1 MIFAKKFISRFAVLV
16 ALLACATT
24 ANAQLVQKK
33 AAEPT
38 KADSIDLGNR
48 KGPMVYSD
56 PKENDKSAMKDA
68 TAGMDSREFSND
80 STTGTLIG
88 VGAEF
93 VGQTVKNMLSPNSAE
108 ADAVEREWQKR

>member
-1 MIFAKKFISRFAVLV
+1 MIFATASISRLAVLA
-16 ALLACATT
+16 ALFACATT

-33 AAEPT
+33 SAEPT

-80 STTGTLIG
+80 STTGTIIG

-93 VGQTVKNMLSPNSAE
+93 VGQTIKNMLSPNSAE
-108 ADAVEREWQKR
+108 ADAVELERTRR

>member
-1 MIFAKKFISRFAVLV
+1 MILAKRLVSRLAVLA
-16 ALLACATT
+16 ALFACASA

-33 AAEPT
+33 SAEPT

-48 KGPMVYSD
+48 MGPMVYSD

-80 STTGTLIG
+80 STTGTIIG

-93 VGQTVKNMLSPNSAE
+93 VGQTMKNMLSPNSAE
-108 ADAVEREWQKR
+108 ADAVELERTRR

>member
-1 MIFAKKFISRFAVLV
+1 MIFAKMFVSRFAVLV

-48 KGPMVYSD
+48 KGPMV
-56 PKENDKSAMKDA
+56 
-68 TAGMDSREFSND
+68 
-80 STTGTLIG
+80 
-88 VGAEF
+88 
-93 VGQTVKNMLSPNSAE
+93 
-108 ADAVEREWQKR
+108 